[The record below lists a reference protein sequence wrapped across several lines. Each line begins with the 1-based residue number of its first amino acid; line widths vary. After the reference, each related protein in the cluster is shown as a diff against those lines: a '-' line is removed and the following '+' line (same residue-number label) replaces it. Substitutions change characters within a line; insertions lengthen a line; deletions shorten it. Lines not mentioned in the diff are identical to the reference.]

1 MRGQWLCLALIE
13 KATKR
18 RDRQLAIFPTFP
30 AFFFKH
36 RDGQSFSSHMVL
48 RESLEDK
55 AVLVSLSYHDKKH
68 RLGHLNYRN
77 ECFQSSGGWKSKIK
91 VLEDLF
97 FPGASPLILKM
108 ISFLLC
114 PHMVVSLSVHI
125 SGISLCVRTSFSCK
139 DISQIVLKALSL
151 EFSLWLGG
159 NKSD

>member
-55 AVLVSLSYHDKKH
+55 AVLVSLGYHDKKH

-91 VLEDLF
+91 VGRFVFSRGLSSYFEDDQ
-97 FPGASPLILKM
+97 
-108 ISFLLC
+108 LLA
-114 PHMVVSLSVHI
+114 VSSH
-125 SGISLCVRTSFSCK
+125 GRFSLC
-139 DISQIVLKALSL
+139 AH
-151 EFSLWLGG
+151 LWHLFVCP
-159 NKSD
+159 NFLFL